1 MTLTDCRRE
10 LDEADRA
17 LLAAFVRRMEL
28 AEPIADWKKA
38 HGLPVRDEARE
49 REKLA
54 AVREQVPPALADSA
68 EELYRTLFR
77 LSREF
82 QSRRNGEA

>member
-1 MTLTDCRRE
+1 MTLDDCRRE

-28 AEPIADWKKA
+28 SAPIADWKRA
-38 HGLPVRDEARE
+38 HGLPIRDEVRE

-54 AVREQVPPALADSA
+54 AVRAQVPPELAQSA

-77 LSREF
+77 LSREL